1 MWGCLTPLGAA
12 HPLFPPGWFMCV
24 SAAVME
30 LMLREGTF
38 TLKQN
43 SCSNDHTVPST
54 WGTQLG

>member
-1 MWGCLTPLGAA
+1 
-12 HPLFPPGWFMCV
+12 MCV

-30 LMLREGTF
+30 LTLREGTF